1 LKGTIEHLNTRINLV
16 DTQSLDIILSK
27 FQLISERLNQLNEKK
42 ALFDDNEKYRKV
54 NDLYNKLI
62 KWQEMF
68 VMFPKL
74 IERLSSLNELHQ
86 QAAQFSSTLSRLNGD
101 NSSMKQKLDANI
113 DFINQV

>member
-1 LKGTIEHLNTRINLV
+1 M
-16 DTQSLDIILSK
+16 SK
-27 FQLISERLNQLNEKK
+27 FQWMSEKLNQLSEKK
-42 ALFDDNEKYRKV
+42 ALFDDNEKYKKV

-86 QAAQFSSTLSRLNGD
+86 QASQFSTTLSRLDAD
-101 NSSMKQKLDANI
+101 NLSMKQKLDANV
-113 DFINQV
+113 DFINQVISSFSFVAFCSN